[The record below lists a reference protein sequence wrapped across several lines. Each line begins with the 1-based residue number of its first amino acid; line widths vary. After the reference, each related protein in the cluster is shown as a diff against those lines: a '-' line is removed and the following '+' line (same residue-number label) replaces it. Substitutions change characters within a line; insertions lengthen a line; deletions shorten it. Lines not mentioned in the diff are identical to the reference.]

1 MDIEKVITDY
11 INTGN
16 TDYAIMVTGG
26 WGSGKTFFWNNTL
39 KKAIENINLPGQ
51 NEGNEKKYSAA
62 RVSLFGLTDI
72 NQIRQRMLEACVTD
86 KFNNKLFTYAKN
98 KKSVLRRIAN
108 GAIRKVAK
116 KYADIDKDE
125 LSEIYAIACNL
136 AVIKNTVFCFD
147 DLERLNPKLIQD
159 TLGYINSLIE
169 SEHVKIVILCNE
181 EELLKEF
188 DDNDNFQYNKYKEK
202 VVRFTCE
209 YKTDIKRV
217 LETVSSKI
225 CKKVASDFISRYS
238 ERICR
243 TYEEAEC
250 SNIRTLKF
258 NLDVL
263 ERIYPTLIE
272 TNCDGEEQS
281 YLFGYYLFLTMLY
294 SIEYK
299 RGISDDEFYSLAS
312 LNDKLS
318 YRIDWDKISCPPMSN
333 DIEGE
338 EDDEDF
344 SYLDE
349 VKNRFYGGNE
359 PLFYGASWAI
369 MNYIKTGYLN
379 ECQLQTEIQNS
390 LTLIREEFGSKSQ
403 QMLNHIKLY
412 LMLEDEEVKQL
423 ADKALQEIRN
433 HEYDYFSYPEIFSYL
448 ENFIETNIWNGI
460 SEEDLYKETIAA
472 MDAKESETKFTN
484 FWHNGKSE
492 NENSSKFYNLIVE
505 KAREFNSQLK
515 EIEDRKNFSEK
526 IIGLL
531 NGRNN
536 RFDKCLVIKPKFYLL
551 NAKEVFDAYIK
562 CGNSKRQAFYLYL
575 KECLEKDIKCQSF
588 FEKFRDLLQKYLS
601 ENHSGVSY
609 IYNAKLL
616 NFLLDKFPQKT

>member
-62 RVSLFGLTDI
+62 RVSLFGLTDV

-169 SEHVKIVILCNE
+169 SEHIKVVILCNE
-181 EELLKEF
+181 EELLQADENNE
-188 DDNDNFQYNKYKEK
+188 DSQYKKYKEK
-202 VVRFTCE
+202 VVRFTCQ
-209 YKTDIKRV
+209 YQTDVKSV
-217 LETVSSKI
+217 LKAVTPDI
-225 CKKVASDFISRYS
+225 CTKSSDFISRYS
-238 ERICR
+238 DRICR

-263 ERIYPTLIE
+263 ERIVPTLLE
-272 TNCDGEEQS
+272 TKCADIEQS

-299 RGISDDEFYSLAS
+299 RGITDDEFYSLAS
-312 LNDKLS
+312 LNDEQKYDLS
-318 YRIDWDKISCPPMSN
+318 WKQIHKIVL
-333 DIEGE
+333 EEEEE
-338 EDDEDF
+338 EDDGEL

-349 VKNRFYGGNE
+349 VKNRYYGGNE
-359 PLFYGASWAI
+359 PLFYGASWSI
-369 MNYIKTGYLN
+369 LNYIKTGYLD
-379 ECQLQTEIQNS
+379 EHQLQTEIQNS
-390 LTLIREEFGSKSQ
+390 LELIRKELGSKSQ

-472 MDAKESETKFTN
+472 MDAKESETMFIG
-484 FWHNGKSE
+484 FWQDGKSE
-492 NENSSKFYNLIVE
+492 EENTSQYYNLIVE
-505 KAREFNSQLK
+505 KARKFNSQLK

-526 IIGLL
+526 IFGLL

-536 RFDKCLVIKPKFYLL
+536 RFDKCLVIKPKFHLL
-551 NAKEVFDAYIK
+551 NAKAVFDAYIG
-562 CGNSKRQAFYLYL
+562 CTNVCRQHFYLYL
-575 KECLEKDIKCQSF
+575 KECLEKDSNFQSF
-588 FEKFRDLLQKYLS
+588 FEEFRDLLQKYVS
-601 ENHSGVSY
+601 KNHSGVSY
-609 IYNAKLL
+609 YHNKKLL
-616 NFLLDKFPQKT
+616 NLLMEKFPQKV

>member
-26 WGSGKTFFWNNTL
+26 WGSGKTYFWNNTL

-62 RVSLFGLTDI
+62 RVSLFGLTDV

-202 VVRFTCE
+202 VVRFTCQ
-209 YKTDIKRV
+209 YQTDVKSV
-217 LETVSSKI
+217 LKAITPDI
-225 CKKVASDFISRYS
+225 CIRSSDFISRYS
-238 ERICR
+238 DRICR

-263 ERIYPTLIE
+263 ERIVPTLLE
-272 TNCDGEEQS
+272 TKCADIEQS

-312 LNDKLS
+312 LNDEQKYDLSWKQIHKIVLEEHDEEEDEELS
-318 YRIDWDKISCPPMSN
+318 YLEK
-333 DIEGE
+333 
-338 EDDEDF
+338 
-344 SYLDE
+344 
-349 VKNRFYGGNE
+349 VKERFYGGNE
-359 PLFYGASWAI
+359 PLFYGASWSI
-369 MNYIKTGYLN
+369 LNYIKTGYLD
-379 ECQLQTEIQNS
+379 EHQLQTEIQES
-390 LTLIREEFGSKSQ
+390 LNKIRKELGSKSQ
-403 QMLNHIKLY
+403 QILKQMSNY
-412 LMLEDEEVKQL
+412 LILEDEEFRQL

-433 HEYDYFSYPEIFSYL
+433 HEYDYFSYPAIFSYL
-448 ENFIETNIWNGI
+448 KNFIETNIWNGI

-492 NENSSKFYNLIVE
+492 NENSSQYYNLIVE
-505 KAREFNSQLK
+505 KARKFNSQLK

-526 IIGLL
+526 VFNLL
-531 NGRNN
+531 DGKMCNY
-536 RFDKCLVIKPKFYLL
+536 DEIMVVEPAFYLL
-551 NAKEVFDAYIK
+551 NAREVFDTYKICKNANRHVFYCYIQK
-562 CGNSKRQAFYLYL
+562 CL
-575 KECLEKDIKCQSF
+575 KSDNTKNQPF
-588 FEKFRDLLQKYLS
+588 FEDFRDLLNDCMSNVSY
-601 ENHSGVSY
+601 SGVSCY
-609 IYNAKLL
+609 LNNELL
-616 NFLLDKFPQKT
+616 NLLKEKYPQKT